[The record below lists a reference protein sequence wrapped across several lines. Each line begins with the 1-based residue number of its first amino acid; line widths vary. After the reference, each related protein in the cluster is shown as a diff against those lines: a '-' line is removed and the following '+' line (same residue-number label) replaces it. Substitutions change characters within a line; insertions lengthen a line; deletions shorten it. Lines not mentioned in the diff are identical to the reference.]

1 MAVYIVGGGLAAVKR
16 PWQAAK
22 YGAKVK
28 LYEMK
33 PHRFSEAHTSEGLA
47 ELVCSNSFKAAN
59 LENASGLLKEE
70 MRVLQGLVISCAD
83 HNTVPAGGA
92 LAVDRSRFSEEI
104 TKKMENASRH

>member
-1 MAVYIVGGGLAAVKR
+1 MAVYIVGGGLAGCEAA
-16 PWQAAK
+16 WQAAK

-33 PHRFSEAHTSEGLA
+33 PYRFSEAHTSEGLA

-70 MRVLQGLVISCAD
+70 MRVLQGLVISCGSQYGSRRRR
-83 HNTVPAGGA
+83 AGG
-92 LAVDRSRFSEEI
+92 RSEPLLGRNY
-104 TKKMENASRH
+104 KKNGNASRH